1 MVAHG
6 CGTVADYGVAMN
18 GPLQTASSAIVDL
31 LGLEHAPVAITFHE
45 TAPNG
50 ATRYFDAPMS
60 EPTPDGRAGRVAAPC
75 VFWMLG
81 HETAF
86 ATLPQDHGNCSVG
99 RFTHGLAGAAD
110 IIDKADVAAL
120 LEVGWVTMEAFAGV
134 AALSHQ
140 PAAISYGPL
149 GEATSIPDVVLLRVS
164 PRQMMEIADAIP
176 VEFSGKPQCQIL
188 PRAADSKVVAVS
200 MGCALSRARTG
211 MSNDELTC
219 AVPGEKIEELVQA
232 LASVV
237 RADDAVVG
245 YAEADKKRF

>member
-1 MVAHG
+1 MAHG
-6 CGTVADYGVAMN
+6 SGTVADYGGPMN
-18 GPLQTASSAIVDL
+18 MPLQTASATIVDL
-31 LGLEHAPVAITFHE
+31 LGLEHSPVAITFHDS
-45 TAPNG
+45 APNG
-50 ATRYFDAPMS
+50 STKYFDAPMS

-75 VFWMLG
+75 VFWMHG

-120 LEVGWVTMEAFAGV
+120 LEVGWVTMDAFAGV

-149 GEATSIPDVVLLRVS
+149 GDATSIPDVVLLRVS

-188 PRAADSKVVAVS
+188 PRAADRKVVAVS

-219 AVPGEKIEELVQA
+219 AVPGEKFEELVEA
-232 LASVV
+232 LTSVV

-245 YAEADKKRF
+245 YAEADMKRF